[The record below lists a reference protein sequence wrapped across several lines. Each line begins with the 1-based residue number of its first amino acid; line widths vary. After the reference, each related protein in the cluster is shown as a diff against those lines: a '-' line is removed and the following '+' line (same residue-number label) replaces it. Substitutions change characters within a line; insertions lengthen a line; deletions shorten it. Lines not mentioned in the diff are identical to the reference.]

1 MINMSAR
8 VLPKEAASSAQVV
21 RWPSVTAIAA
31 KETADPGTDKPGS
44 SDPHA
49 MELSAHI
56 AVLENELSQAKIER
70 EEQVRNAII
79 KGRQE
84 GQTAAREAAAK
95 EFQAEL
101 EKLGRLM
108 NSLAASAAS
117 LRRQAEEDIVR
128 LAIAIARR
136 ILHREILVDSEALFG
151 LVKAALSRI
160 DQREIHQIRTHPQ
173 TVRLLEEALR
183 QTNNGRRI
191 EISADSRLDRGAL
204 IVETAKGQL
213 DASVETQLDEIERGF
228 TDLIGKNG

>member
-1 MINMSAR
+1 MSAR
-8 VLPKEAASSAQVV
+8 VLPKEAARSAQVV
-21 RWPSVTAIAA
+21 RWPSVSTLAA
-31 KETADPGTDKPGS
+31 RESVDSSSEKPGS
-44 SDPHA
+44 SDPQA
-49 MELSAHI
+49 TELCARI
-56 AVLENELSQAKIER
+56 AALEHELSQAKIDS
-70 EEQVRNAII
+70 EQQIQNALI

-84 GQTAAREAAAK
+84 GQTAAREAAGK

-108 NSLAASAAS
+108 NSLPASAAS

-136 ILHREILVDSEALFG
+136 ILHREMLVDGEALLG

-204 IVETAKGQL
+204 IVETAKGHL

-228 TDLIGKNG
+228 TDLIGRNS

>member
-21 RWPSVTAIAA
+21 RWPSVSTVAA
-31 KETADPGTDKPGS
+31 RESVDSSSEKSGS
-44 SDPHA
+44 SDPQA
-49 MELSAHI
+49 TEFSTRI
-56 AVLENELSQAKIER
+56 AALEHELSQAKIDS
-70 EEQVRNAII
+70 EQQIQNALI

-84 GQTAAREAAAK
+84 AQTAAREAAAK

-117 LRRQAEEDIVR
+117 LRRQAEEDLVR

-136 ILHREILVDSEALFG
+136 ILHREMLVDGEALLG

-160 DQREIHQIRTHPQ
+160 DQREIHHIRTHPQ

-183 QTNNGRRI
+183 QTNSGRRI

-204 IVETAKGQL
+204 IVETAKGHL

-228 TDLIGKNG
+228 TDLIGRNS

>member
-1 MINMSAR
+1 MSAR
-8 VLPKEAASSAQVV
+8 VLPKEAARSAQVV
-21 RWPSVTAIAA
+21 RWPSVSTLAA
-31 KETADPGTDKPGS
+31 RESVDLSSEKSGS
-44 SDPHA
+44 SDPQA
-49 MELSAHI
+49 TELSARI
-56 AVLENELSQAKIER
+56 AALEHELSQAKIDS
-70 EEQVRNAII
+70 EQQIQNALI

-95 EFQAEL
+95 ELQAEM
-101 EKLGRLM
+101 EKIGRLM
-108 NSLAASAAS
+108 NSLAASAGS

-136 ILHREILVDSEALFG
+136 ILHREMLVDGEALLG

-204 IVETAKGQL
+204 IVETAKGHL

-228 TDLIGKNG
+228 TDLIGRNS